1 MIQGSNGQIQENG
14 GHIQTRTVQ
23 AIPTRQVRPPQTT
36 TIQRTTTTTP
46 VAGQQPTRLIVQ
58 KTPQGT
64 QNRAQPRR
72 QLYPVNQPR
81 YIGDTFVFCYDK
93 NLKIIVTNF
102 VYPSMLQSIPR
113 HGPINQSGAFTR
125 SKNCNKSD

>member
-1 MIQGSNGQIQENG
+1 MRQVQSGPTVVIQGSNGQIQENG

-23 AIPTRQVRPPQTT
+23 AIPTRQVRPPQT
-36 TIQRTTTTTP
+36 IQRTTTTTP
-46 VAGQQPTRLIVQ
+46 VTGQQPTRVIVQ

-81 YIGDTFVFCYDK
+81 YIGDTHLDFYFSRC
-93 NLKIIVTNF
+93 
-102 VYPSMLQSIPR
+102 
-113 HGPINQSGAFTR
+113 
-125 SKNCNKSD
+125 

>member
-1 MIQGSNGQIQENG
+1 MRQVQSGPTVVIQGSNGQIQENG

-23 AIPTRQVRPPQTT
+23 AIPTRQVRPPQT
-36 TIQRTTTTTP
+36 IQRTTTTTP
-46 VAGQQPTRLIVQ
+46 VTGQQPTRVIVQ

-81 YIGDTFVFCYDK
+81 YIGDTHLDFC
-93 NLKIIVTNF
+93 I
-102 VYPSMLQSIPR
+102 S
-113 HGPINQSGAFTR
+113 R
-125 SKNCNKSD
+125 S